1 MIVVELFLNFF
12 GKTLPFICFCMSVFV
27 TYGSNTCCAC
37 YHSATI
43 LGLIPVK
50 QVDSTSHAPR
60 YLGQPSAMP
69 SPAPL
74 TTSYILIYAMAYFKQ
89 TKPKQDNYILSSNQF
104 FISPSWTIHLHWVY
118 SESRTSDSKWTFNDL
133 LTPRGDYWQLCGCF
147 FSATTNIAAMLP
159 LKPNP
164 DSLVLL
170 IP

>member
-1 MIVVELFLNFF
+1 MVELSFYFF
-12 GKTLPFICFCMSVFV
+12 GKTLPFIRFCMSVFV
-27 TYGSNTCCAC
+27 TYESNTCCAC

-74 TTSYILIYAMAYFKQ
+74 TTSYILIYAMVYFKQ

-104 FISPSWTIHLHWVY
+104 FYQSIMNNTSALSMFYKSYFLQQMNVPYFTDSSW
-118 SESRTSDSKWTFNDL
+118 
-133 LTPRGDYWQLCGCF
+133 
-147 FSATTNIAAMLP
+147 
-159 LKPNP
+159 
-164 DSLVLL
+164 
-170 IP
+170 